1 MRYVVRRTRVLRVY
15 SSTEME
21 VEAETPEQAVEIA
34 EEEDDGWVDDERV
47 AESMGAYVR
56 LCDPQ

>member
-1 MRYVVRRTRVLRVY
+1 
-15 SSTEME
+15 ME